1 MKTGKIERIERI
13 TYQLEM
19 GVDFQAND
27 LEIIASNGINELK
40 GLNKEFRTEKFS
52 ELGIGK
58 LVWSGHFDKQTQTVQ
73 VQVEKELFI

>member
-1 MKTGKIERIERI
+1 MKTGKIERIERV

-27 LEIIASNGINELK
+27 LEIIESNGINELR

-52 ELGIGK
+52 ELRIGK

-73 VQVEKELFI
+73 VQAEKELFI